1 MTTQNWELVR
11 YGSPISRFD
20 HRNHK
25 TERGG
30 NSLQN
35 ETNRTEL
42 SQHPASVTKVTAKK
56 SSAVEPDRNPKRP
69 AEPVIDLKAP
79 AKMPKFPDPF
89 QQQKS
94 SIYTIPKNNN
104 AQSSR
109 KPPPRKPKKPPLTLL
124 EWRNGF
130 TTLEGQLIY
139 STYISFV
146 FFEGLFCIVPDLSV
160 RYLQGERI

>member
-1 MTTQNWELVR
+1 M
-11 YGSPISRFD
+11 
-20 HRNHK
+20 
-25 TERGG
+25 
-30 NSLQN
+30 QN

-69 AEPVIDLKAP
+69 AELVIDLKAP

-94 SIYTIPKNNN
+94 SIYTIPKYNN

-124 EWRNGF
+124 EWAQR
-130 TTLEGQLIY
+130 LY
-139 STYISFV
+139 HSRRSTDLQYI
-146 FFEGLFCIVPDLSV
+146 
-160 RYLQGERI
+160 